1 MASPDAR
8 LRGHHLL
15 CLLAFSGDGYS
26 REFIVRFARLAAIY
40 RNPDSLIEVL
50 TSADDACAACPHGSP
65 DGCRSAIDGPEQAV
79 KELDRAVLD
88 LLGIGP
94 GIHRASDLHARLA
107 RAEHEAVHKTC
118 QACSWYGK
126 TNCQE
131 LILEFT
137 TKMKSS
143 KDD

>member
-1 MASPDAR
+1 MTPPDAR

-26 REFIVRFARLAAIY
+26 DDFVAQFARLEAIY
-40 RNPDSLIEVL
+40 RSPDSIIEVL
-50 TSADDACAACPHGSP
+50 IYADDACAACPHGSP
-65 DGCRSAIDGPEQAV
+65 DGCRSAVDGPEQAV

-88 LLGIGP
+88 LLAIEP
-94 GIHRASDLHARLA
+94 GRHRAADLHARLA
-107 RAEHEAVHKTC
+107 RAEHQAVHATFK
-118 QACSWYGK
+118 ACSWYGK

-137 TKMKSS
+137 RQRKSS
-143 KDD
+143 